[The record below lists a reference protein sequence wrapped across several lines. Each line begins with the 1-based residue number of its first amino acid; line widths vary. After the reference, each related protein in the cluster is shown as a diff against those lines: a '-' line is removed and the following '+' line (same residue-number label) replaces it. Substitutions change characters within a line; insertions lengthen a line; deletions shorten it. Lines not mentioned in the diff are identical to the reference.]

1 MQCKTFTGAGFSAP
15 RSWSL
20 RFSQWSGFSGSSM
33 RFLVEVLGGAAG
45 FALIVAFSLMAVFS
59 GWAWSQ

>member
-1 MQCKTFTGAGFSAP
+1 MQCRTSTGAEFSAP

-20 RFSQWSGFSGSSM
+20 RFSQWSGFSVSSM

-45 FALIVAFSLMAVFS
+45 FVLIVTFSLMAVLS
-59 GWAWSQ
+59 GWAWSL